1 MSISNSI
8 IVKKLFELNNFDEII
23 ENEIKFFFFIQQ
35 TFLILFIYLT
45 TISLNLFFGDSS
57 IIRSALILI
66 AGFIFF
72 LYFNRNKIIDRYKN
86 RKNLRY
92 KYTSNFIFNLIKKHY
107 KFKIMS
113 YLTGKFDIYKFIFLQ
128 MNYKDICELLLKNNK
143 INDDRTQ
150 LIEAYL
156 STNMKNMTSSDVF
169 FMAQLDMNEHYAFK
183 NLRHVISY
191 AKKIKLQKIQEN
203 IKNY

>member
-72 LYFNRNKIIDRYKN
+72 LYFNRNKIIDRYQN

-92 KYTSNFIFNLIKKHY
+92 KYTSNFIFNVIKKHY

-113 YLTGKFDIYKFIFLQ
+113 YLTGRFDIYKLIFSK
-128 MNYKDICELLLKNNK
+128 MNYKDICELLLKNDK
-143 INDDRTQ
+143 INNDRTQ

-156 STNMKNMTSSDVF
+156 SANMKNMTSSDVF
-169 FMAQLDMNEHYAFK
+169 FMAKLDINEHYTFENIK
-183 NLRHVISY
+183 HVISY

>member
-1 MSISNSI
+1 MAISNSI
-8 IVKKLFELNNFDEII
+8 IVKKLFELNNFDQII

-35 TFLILFIYLT
+35 TFLILFIYLI
-45 TISLNLFFGDSS
+45 TISINLFFGEGS
-57 IIRSALILI
+57 IIRSVLILM

-72 LYFNRNKIIDRYKN
+72 LYFNRNKIINRYQN
-86 RKNLRY
+86 RKNLKY
-92 KYTSNFIFNLIKKHY
+92 KYTSNFIFNVIKKHY

-113 YLTGKFDIYKFIFLQ
+113 YLTGRFDIYKLIFSK
-128 MNYKDICELLLKNNK
+128 MNYKDICELLLKNDK

-156 STNMKNMTSSDVF
+156 SANMKNMTSSDVF
-169 FMAQLDMNEHYAFK
+169 YMARLDINKHYTFK
-183 NLRHVISY
+183 NIRHIISY

>member
-1 MSISNSI
+1 MAISNSI
-8 IVKKLFELNNFDEII
+8 IVKKLFELNNFDQII

-35 TFLILFIYLT
+35 TFFISLIYLT
-45 TISLNLFFGDSS
+45 TISLNLFFGDSF

-66 AGFIFF
+66 TGFIFF
-72 LYFNRNKIIDRYKN
+72 LYFNRNKIIDRYQN

-92 KYTSNFIFNLIKKHY
+92 KYTSNFIFNVIKKHY

-113 YLTGKFDIYKFIFLQ
+113 YLTGRFDIYKLIFSK
-128 MNYKDICELLLKNNK
+128 MNYKDICELLLKNDK

-156 STNMKNMTSSDVF
+156 SANMKNMTSSDVF
-169 FMAQLDMNEHYAFK
+169 FMAKLDINEHYTFS
-183 NLRHVISY
+183 NIRHVISY

>member
-1 MSISNSI
+1 MAISKSI
-8 IVKKLFELNNFDEII
+8 IVKKLFELNNFDQII

-35 TFLILFIYLT
+35 TFFILFIYLT
-45 TISLNLFFGDSS
+45 TISLNLLFGDSS

-72 LYFNRNKIIDRYKN
+72 LYFNRNKIIDRYQN
-86 RKNLRY
+86 RKKLKY
-92 KYTSNFIFNLIKKHY
+92 KYTSNFIFNVIKKHY

-113 YLTGKFDIYKFIFLQ
+113 YLTGRFDIYKLIFSK
-128 MNYKDICELLLKNNK
+128 MNYKDICELLLKNDK

-150 LIEAYL
+150 LIESFL
-156 STNMKNMTSSDVF
+156 SSNMKNMTSSDVF
-169 FMAQLDMNEHYAFK
+169 YMAKLDMNEHYTFA
-183 NLRHVISY
+183 NIRHVISY

>member
-1 MSISNSI
+1 MAISKSI
-8 IVKKLFELNNFDEII
+8 IVKKLFELNNFDQII

-35 TFLILFIYLT
+35 TFFISLIYLT
-45 TISLNLFFGDSS
+45 TISLNLFFGDSF

-66 AGFIFF
+66 TGFIFF
-72 LYFNRNKIIDRYKN
+72 LYFNRNKIIDRYQN

-92 KYTSNFIFNLIKKHY
+92 KYTSNFIFNVIKKHY

-113 YLTGKFDIYKFIFLQ
+113 YLTGRFDIYKLIFSK
-128 MNYKDICELLLKNNK
+128 MNYKDICELLLKNDK

-156 STNMKNMTSSDVF
+156 SANMKNMTSSDVF
-169 FMAQLDMNEHYAFK
+169 FMAKLDINEHYTFS
-183 NLRHVISY
+183 NIRHVISY

>member
-72 LYFNRNKIIDRYKN
+72 LYFNRNKIIDRYQN

-92 KYTSNFIFNLIKKHY
+92 KYTSNFIFNVIKKHY

-113 YLTGKFDIYKFIFLQ
+113 YLTGRFDIYKLIFSK
-128 MNYKDICELLLKNNK
+128 MNYKDICELLLKNDK
-143 INDDRTQ
+143 INNDRTQ

-156 STNMKNMTSSDVF
+156 SANMKNMTSSDVF
-169 FMAQLDMNEHYAFK
+169 FMAKLDINEHYTFENIKHA
-183 NLRHVISY
+183 ISY